1 MCFLLPW
8 VELWCKCWERCRV
21 EKPVVKCICGSSLPA
36 VEEVECAFRS
46 NDTQESENGVQ
57 KTHYWCYP
65 LLLLW
70 EYALTSRVSSSSPV
84 SRLSIALCLQK
95 RKACALH
102 DCKLLFAWLLTT
114 VVKKNLKLFLFF
126 SFFFKGRS
134 CMALVLVIFLAWA
147 PQSQHYYLQRNSDI
161 VTHLSFILAWILV
174 SQYRQCD
181 LDDSRGLLN
190 WHSVFKT
197 FEITAPLCRWLIT

>member
-1 MCFLLPW
+1 MCFLFPW

-21 EKPVVKCICGSSLPA
+21 EKPVVECICGSSLPA
-36 VEEVECAFRS
+36 AEEVECAFRS

-57 KTHYWCYP
+57 QTHYWCYP
-65 LLLLW
+65 LLVLW

-114 VVKKNLKLFLFF
+114 GCEKKSQTFFFL
-126 SFFFKGRS
+126 FFKGRS
-134 CMALVLVIFLAWA
+134 CMALVLVIFLTWA
-147 PQSQHYYLQRNSDI
+147 SPESIL
-161 VTHLSFILAWILV
+161 LSSKEF
-174 SQYRQCD
+174 R
-181 LDDSRGLLN
+181 
-190 WHSVFKT
+190 HSKT
-197 FEITAPLCRWLIT
+197 SFFYSLREFL